1 MRAIAVLAALVL
13 AAGEALS
20 DHYYFDPEKGDDA
33 NSGRTEA
40 EAFCSPAPLAALS
53 LRPGDVVHLRRGG
66 TFRGPLSFSGDG
78 TEGSPVRITAY
89 GEGPKPEIL
98 GSIVPD
104 QWELEADGSFRTQVP
119 PERFVGRRNVYGVY
133 EYDGPLP
140 RRLLKADSRPLE
152 RGRFLFDE
160 QRSMLWV
167 ATADGSPPTQHRI
180 EVSVVEQLVDLTG
193 RHHLELTD
201 LAFLFGNCR
210 HLVLSGCN
218 DVTVR
223 NCASLFV
230 GYYGNPNVCLV
241 RDSTRVRLLDCF
253 LYDSANCGVFISSG
267 ATENE
272 VAGCTIAKCT
282 SNDGVTCHSGGRD
295 ANGVVQGIT
304 GNRNTIRDNVIGLC
318 PEESID
324 ITSGDYHLVSGNLCY
339 GNGNPGIIVGHDA
352 DHIRIDNNICFR
364 NARSGIQVAS
374 NTGEGGTG
382 YIEVTRNLVY
392 DNGYPGLEI
401 QSPYTSVL
409 NNTVVDS
416 RERVAVR
423 VNEASVGSFL
433 RNNLILTLDPT
444 IPHASL
450 QFISCTP
457 ASLQASLSHN
467 LFFHA
472 GRQATGA
479 ADLVVTDEGRFTLE
493 SFVAKYAT
501 GDHSLLAEPLL
512 TGLAERLY
520 LLTPDS
526 PAVDA
531 GVDVGLPYTGTAP
544 DLGWQELGS
553 ERDVPRYPRFLIDG
567 TDDDE
572 KVLALWG
579 KHAG

>member
-1 MRAIAVLAALVL
+1 VRTITLLAMVLLTGA
-13 AAGEALS
+13 EALS
-20 DHYYFDPEKGDDA
+20 AHYFVDADKGDDA
-33 NSGRTEA
+33 NSGSTETEA
-40 EAFCSPAPLAALS
+40 FRSLAPLAGLV
-53 LRPGDVVHLRRGG
+53 LQPGDVVSLKRGG
-66 TFRGPLSFSGDG
+66 QFRGPLSFRGNG
-78 TEGSPVRITAY
+78 AEGSPVRITAY

-98 GSIVPD
+98 GSITLGE
-104 QWELEADGSFRTQVP
+104 WEPEGDGSFRAHIP
-119 PERFVGRRNVYGVY
+119 PEQFVGRRNVYGVY

-160 QRSMLWV
+160 QLSMLWV
-167 ATADGSPPTQHRI
+167 ATTDGSPPAEHRI

-193 RHHLELTD
+193 RHHIELTD

-210 HLVLSGCN
+210 HLVMSGCS

-223 NCASLFV
+223 NCASLFM
-230 GYYGNPNVCLV
+230 GYYGNPNVCIV
-241 RDSTRVRLLDCF
+241 RDSTRVHLLDCF

-267 ATENE
+267 ATGNG
-272 VAGCTIAKCT
+272 VAGCTIAKCS

-304 GNRNTIRDNVIGLC
+304 GDRNTIRDNVIGLC

-324 ITSGDYHLVSGNLCY
+324 ITSGDYHLISGNLCY

-374 NTGEGGTG
+374 NTAEGGTG
-382 YIEVTRNLVY
+382 YNEVTRNLVY

-401 QSPYTSVL
+401 QSPFTSVL

-423 VNEASVGSFL
+423 VNEASAGSIF

-479 ADLVVTDEGRFTLE
+479 ADLIVTDEGKSTPE

-501 GDHSLLAEPLL
+501 GEHSLLAEPLL

-520 LLTPDS
+520 LLTPSS

-531 GVDVGLPYTGTAP
+531 GVDVGLPYAGAAP
-544 DLGWQELGS
+544 DLGWKELGS
-553 ERDVPRYPRFLIDG
+553 EGDTPRYPPFLIDG
-567 TDDDE
+567 TDDDA
-572 KVLALWG
+572 KVLALLG
-579 KHAG
+579 KTQG